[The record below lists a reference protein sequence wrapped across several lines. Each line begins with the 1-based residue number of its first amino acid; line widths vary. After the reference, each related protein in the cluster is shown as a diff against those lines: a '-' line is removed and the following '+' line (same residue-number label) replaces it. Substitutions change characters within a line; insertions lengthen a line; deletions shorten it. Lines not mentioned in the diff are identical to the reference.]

1 MTNLLEICVGDAT
14 GLETAVEAGADRIEL
29 CAALDQGGLTPSA
42 GFIEL
47 AAKAPV
53 PVHVLIRPRAGG
65 FVYSRS
71 ELEAMQGD
79 IAFCRKAG
87 IAGVVIGA
95 LDDCHDLDETALA
108 MLSAA
113 AEGMDITLHRAFDL
127 TRDPF
132 SALQT
137 AIALGLP
144 RILTSGQKPR
154 AREGRDLIAALA
166 READGRIAL
175 MPGSG
180 VNAENAH
187 FFLEIPGIDELHA
200 SCATRC
206 QGEALKLQGFESSAP
221 RRTDAGAIRAMK
233 AAMAMPIAQPAGIT

>member
-1 MTNLLEICVGDAT
+1 MTNLLEICVGDAS

-71 ELEAMQGD
+71 ELEAMQAD

-95 LDDCHDLDETALA
+95 LDDFHDLDEAALA

-144 RILTSGQKPR
+144 RIHHLRSKT
-154 AREGRDLIAALA
+154 ARQRG
-166 READGRIAL
+166 
-175 MPGSG
+175 PGSDRRACG
-180 VNAENAH
+180 RSGRAH
-187 FFLEIPGIDELHA
+187 RA
-200 SCATRC
+200 
-206 QGEALKLQGFESSAP
+206 
-221 RRTDAGAIRAMK
+221 DAGKRRQRGKRA
-233 AAMAMPIAQPAGIT
+233 PLSRNPRH